1 MNATT
6 TPFAPLVIP
15 RSEHSISR
23 SAISPNALKVL
34 YRLKDAGYQGFLV
47 GGAVR
52 DLLLGIR
59 PKDFDVA
66 TNALPEEV
74 RRLFRNCRLIGRR
87 FRLAHVHFGNEII
100 EVATFRAAAAPERED
115 AEELDAE
122 ADNDGVAA
130 DGPGGE
136 GADTDADTS
145 VDVRAPENIDR
156 SAARR
161 DAEFVAPTDSEH
173 RAFDQSG
180 RILRD
185 NIYGSI
191 EEDVWRR
198 DFAAN
203 GLYYN
208 IEDFSIWDFVD
219 GVSDVRARR
228 LKLIGDPETRYRED
242 PVRMLRAVR
251 FAAKLDFSIEPK
263 TEAPIRKLAYLL
275 DGVPPARLF
284 DECLKLFLSGF
295 GAKSYR
301 LLQQYGLFEHLFPM
315 SAAAFALPPYAYA
328 QEMLE
333 RGLINTDER
342 IAADKPVTPTFLFAV
357 LLWSAVLRELNER
370 QAGPAPDIA
379 MLMQACDTV
388 LRAQQSRV
396 AIPRRFGIPMRELLM
411 LQPRFNRRSGI
422 KSLSLLQ
429 HPRFRAAY
437 DFLLLRAQVGVADP
451 ELAKWWTDIQVLPQE
466 ERVALVQAR
475 PAEPASESEGS
486 AAAPSR
492 RRRRGRRGGAART

>member
-1 MNATT
+1 M
-6 TPFAPLVIP
+6 
-15 RSEHSISR
+15 
-23 SAISPNALKVL
+23 KVL
-34 YRLKDAGYQGFLV
+34 YRLKEAGYQGFLV

-52 DLLLGIR
+52 DLLLGIT

-87 FRLAHVHFGNEII
+87 FRLAHVHFGHEII

-115 AEELDAE
+115 AEEMDPDP
-122 ADNDGVAA
+122 DNEGSAGEPAA
-130 DGPGGE
+130 
-136 GADTDADTS
+136 AY
-145 VDVRAPENIDR
+145 
-156 SAARR
+156 
-161 DAEFVAPTDSEH
+161 DSEH
-173 RAFDQSG
+173 RAFDQTG

-185 NIYGSI
+185 NLYGTI

-208 IEDFSIWDFVD
+208 IDDFSIWDFVD

-251 FAAKLDFSIEPK
+251 FAAKLDFSIEPV
-263 TEAPIRKLAYLL
+263 TEAPMAKLAYLL

-284 DECLKLFLSGF
+284 DESLKLFLSGF
-295 GAKSYR
+295 GVKSYR
-301 LLQQYGLFEHLFPM
+301 LLKQYELFEHLFPL
-315 SAAAFALPPYAYA
+315 SATAFKLPPYAYA
-328 QEMLE
+328 EEMLE

-357 LLWSAVLRELNER
+357 LLWSAVLRDLNER
-370 QAGPAPDIA
+370 QAGPAPDLA
-379 MLMQACDTV
+379 LLMQACDTV

-396 AIPRRFGIPMRELLM
+396 AIPRRFAMPMRELLM
-411 LQPRFNRRSGI
+411 LQPRFNRRSGV

-451 ELAKWWTDIQVLPQE
+451 ELAKWWTDIQLLPQE

-475 PAEPASESEGS
+475 PAEPAAEGEGS
-486 AAAPSR
+486 GAPSR
-492 RRRRGRRGGAART
+492 RRRRRRRGGAARG